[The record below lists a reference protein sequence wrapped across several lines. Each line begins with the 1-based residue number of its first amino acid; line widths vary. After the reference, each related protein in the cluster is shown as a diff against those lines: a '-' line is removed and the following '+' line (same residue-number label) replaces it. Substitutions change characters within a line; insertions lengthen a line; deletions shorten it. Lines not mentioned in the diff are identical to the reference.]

1 MNLDHY
7 QAFLQVAEQ
16 GSITAAAKAL
26 GVSRPTLSRQLS
38 ALEED
43 LGLALL
49 HRSTRSLSLTP
60 SGRRL
65 LEQLRPVLEALE
77 GIEASL
83 QEERDEATGLLR
95 VSAPPVL
102 APALAPLFVEL
113 TREHPALRLELQATI
128 QWAELRSD
136 GVEVAIR
143 AGRVR
148 DPALICRRLGASE
161 VQAVAAPAYLERHG
175 TPTSLAELEDHV
187 LLRGHQPDGQ
197 PQRWW
202 PLREGGGHPVDGA
215 FSSND
220 QRALLA
226 AALAGGGVALLSD
239 ASAGEALADGRLV
252 RVLPQSLG
260 SSLAL
265 HVVYAQR
272 KLQPARVRVFVE
284 ALIRWFDTQPRA
296 SWLS

>member
-1 MNLDHY
+1 MSLDHY
-7 QAFLQVAEQ
+7 QAFLRVAER
-16 GSITAAAKAL
+16 GSITAAAKDL

-38 ALEED
+38 ALEES

-49 HRSTRSLSLTP
+49 HRSTRSLTLTP

-65 LEQLRPVLEALE
+65 LEQLRPVMQALE
-77 GIEASL
+77 GIETRL

-95 VSAPPVL
+95 VSAPPVM
-102 APALAPLFVEL
+102 APALAPLFLEL
-113 TREHPALRLELQATI
+113 SQEHPALRLELQTSI
-128 QWAELRSD
+128 RWAELRSD

-161 VQAVAAPAYLERHG
+161 VFAVAAPSYLERRG
-175 TPTSLAELEDHV
+175 APSSLEELREHV
-187 LLRGHQPDGQ
+187 LLRGHQPDGH

-215 FSSND
+215 FSTND
-220 QRALLA
+220 QRALLEL
-226 AALAGGGVALLSD
+226 ALSGGGVALLSEV
-239 ASAGEALADGRLV
+239 SCGQALAEGRLA
-252 RVLPQSLG
+252 RVLPQALG
-260 SSLAL
+260 TTLAL

-272 KLQPARVRVFVE
+272 KLQPARLRVFVD
-284 ALIRWFDTQPRA
+284 ALIRWFDTRPRE
-296 SWLS
+296 SWLM